1 MKIALQFAMPSELH
15 ALPGARELA
24 PLETVSGVPIFE
36 IAPDI
41 LACAGGVSKV
51 NAAMAAELLC
61 LRYGV
66 DLILN
71 AGVAGCF
78 TDLPTG
84 TLVVAS
90 EFVQHDVDTTAVGD
104 PIGLVST
111 VNQVAFPTWQP
122 ERCAE
127 LLASLGYPAVTGRV
141 STGDWFAVK
150 GQRAEWIRGTFSP
163 LLTEMEGGA
172 IAQVCLRNGVRFV
185 SVKSV
190 SDHLFSDSQA
200 EEYFDFGQAL
210 EALGRAVLPLA
221 RPAPER
227 GCTAP
232 FPGFRWSP
240 AGPPPALPAP
250 PASGPDGPGAPSSG
264 CGSRLQPPA
273 LPEAVPG
280 GGQGVDH
287 HRGSPANRAA
297 GKECPLGGKT
307 AQRQG
312 PQHSGRHHQHPDHKR
327 PGGGP
332 GQLHFQHLVRLQK
345 EVLEVHRK
353 GEEAQE
359 SPRFRKHACEPQQG
373 EKTQHSIQYLL
384 FHKWPP

>member
-104 PIGLVST
+104 PIGLVSM

-221 RPAPER
+221 KA
-227 GCTAP
+227 
-232 FPGFRWSP
+232 
-240 AGPPPALPAP
+240 
-250 PASGPDGPGAPSSG
+250 
-264 CGSRLQPPA
+264 
-273 LPEAVPG
+273 
-280 GGQGVDH
+280 
-287 HRGSPANRAA
+287 
-297 GKECPLGGKT
+297 
-307 AQRQG
+307 
-312 PQHSGRHHQHPDHKR
+312 
-327 PGGGP
+327 
-332 GQLHFQHLVRLQK
+332 LQK
-345 EVLEVHRK
+345 AGR
-353 GEEAQE
+353 
-359 SPRFRKHACEPQQG
+359 
-373 EKTQHSIQYLL
+373 
-384 FHKWPP
+384 

>member
-111 VNQVAFPTWQP
+111 VNQVAFPTWEP
-122 ERCAE
+122 ERCVS
-127 LLASLGYPAVTGRV
+127 LLKEQGVSAVTGRV
-141 STGDWFAVK
+141 ATGDWFAVK
-150 GQRAEWIRGTFSP
+150 GERAQWIRDTFSP
-163 LLTEMEGGA
+163 LLVEMEGGA
-172 IAQVCLRNGVRFV
+172 IAHVCTRFGVPFLILRALSDAPCKGDNALDFKAFV
-185 SVKSV
+185 
-190 SDHLFSDSQA
+190 H
-200 EEYFDFGQAL
+200 
-210 EALGRAVLPLA
+210 
-221 RPAPER
+221 
-227 GCTAP
+227 
-232 FPGFRWSP
+232 
-240 AGPPPALPAP
+240 
-250 PASGPDGPGAPSSG
+250 
-264 CGSRLQPPA
+264 
-273 LPEAVPG
+273 
-280 GGQGVDH
+280 
-287 HRGSPANRAA
+287 RAA
-297 GKECPLGGKT
+297 ANSAALCSTLVKRL
-307 AQRQG
+307 
-312 PQHSGRHHQHPDHKR
+312 SHQET
-327 PGGGP
+327 
-332 GQLHFQHLVRLQK
+332 L
-345 EVLEVHRK
+345 
-353 GEEAQE
+353 
-359 SPRFRKHACEPQQG
+359 
-373 EKTQHSIQYLL
+373 
-384 FHKWPP
+384 

>member
-122 ERCAE
+122 ECCAE
-127 LLASLGYPAVTGRV
+127 LLASLGHPAVTGRV
-141 STGDWFAVK
+141 STGDW
-150 GQRAEWIRGTFSP
+150 
-163 LLTEMEGGA
+163 
-172 IAQVCLRNGVRFV
+172 NGVRFV

-221 RPAPER
+221 KA
-227 GCTAP
+227 
-232 FPGFRWSP
+232 
-240 AGPPPALPAP
+240 
-250 PASGPDGPGAPSSG
+250 
-264 CGSRLQPPA
+264 
-273 LPEAVPG
+273 
-280 GGQGVDH
+280 
-287 HRGSPANRAA
+287 
-297 GKECPLGGKT
+297 
-307 AQRQG
+307 
-312 PQHSGRHHQHPDHKR
+312 
-327 PGGGP
+327 
-332 GQLHFQHLVRLQK
+332 LQK
-345 EVLEVHRK
+345 AGR
-353 GEEAQE
+353 
-359 SPRFRKHACEPQQG
+359 
-373 EKTQHSIQYLL
+373 
-384 FHKWPP
+384 